1 MRTSVSFSVLA
12 AALALALAS
21 GCTPASYYYNFDIT
35 DPGARN
41 LTKPGE
47 RDVYDTPEYR
57 AELLVDPA
65 NFESVLLVLTN
76 YTTQPIE
83 VQWSQVT
90 IVGPDQIAHTI
101 HPDDVVARLE
111 PNTKVRARLIT
122 FSLPTLGAAATSY
135 DQAMFELLVPM
146 WVKGKQQDLR
156 MHLRAHAMKL

>member
-1 MRTSVSFSVLA
+1 MRTSVTRLITGV
-12 AALALALAS
+12 ALLVVSA
-21 GCTPASYYYNFDIT
+21 GCTPATYYYNFDIT

-47 RDVYDTPEYR
+47 RDVYDTPEFR

-76 YTTQPIE
+76 YTTAPIE
-83 VQWSQVT
+83 VGWGQVT

-101 HPDDVVARLE
+101 RPDDTVARLE

-122 FSLPTLGAAATSY
+122 FALPTLGAAASSY
-135 DQAMFELLVPM
+135 DQAMFELVVPM
-146 WVKGKQQDLR
+146 TVKGKPQDLR
-156 MHLRAHAMKL
+156 LHLRAHATKL